1 MKNFEVVLTELI
13 DNEPVKKRLT
23 MQFLPRKGD
32 MLLVDNKYK
41 EVVFVALNTEDL
53 GKESALFVNCIGD
66 KEEMDRQIL
75 KELRSTSEKG
85 LDWL

>member
-13 DNEPVKKRLT
+13 DNEPVQKRLT

-53 GKESALFVNCIGD
+53 GKEAALFVNCIGD
-66 KEEMDRQIL
+66 KEEIDRQIL